1 MQWESS
7 AQDNL
12 LDAKI
17 HQAFQANKDRQLKF
31 PFRVSDRVVLS
42 TLHRRR
48 KYKSGEQHQAA
59 KFMPRYDGPYCILN
73 TDEAHSTV
81 TLDMP
86 HKPNL
91 FPIFHTSEIHPFQE
105 NDDALFPQRVLR
117 PPAPVV
123 IDKQKEFFIEK
134 IVDKRRQGKRRQY
147 LVRWCGEGP
156 EGDEWLP
163 ASEVEDCEALDFW
176 EARASNKPPPEKL
189 MITIPAR

>member
-1 MQWESS
+1 MPKTTCSTPKYTKPSKRTRTGSS
-7 AQDNL
+7 SSPFAL
-12 LDAKI
+12 AIGLCFRHCTEDANI
-17 HQAFQANKDRQLKF
+17 NQANNTERLSSC
-31 PFRVSDRVVLS
+31 RV
-42 TLHRRR
+42 
-48 KYKSGEQHQAA
+48 
-59 KFMPRYDGPYCILN
+59 YDGPYHILN

-105 NDDALFPQRVLR
+105 NDDTLFPQRALR
-117 PPAPVV
+117 PPAPIV
-123 IDKQKEFFIEK
+123 IDEQKKFFIEK
-134 IVDKRRQGKRRQY
+134 IVDERRQGKRRQY
-147 LVRWCGEGP
+147 LVRWRGKGP